1 VIHREAEQLLAAGA
15 ALDDLEPA
23 ERSAWN
29 AHRAGCR
36 DCAVLESELGMVLA
50 DLALVVPE
58 RIPPPDLFAGI
69 RLAIEAEESRGGRQ
83 TGGPAPVAAPPLRSA
98 PAAEA
103 VPVTP
108 PAATPVTS
116 LAAVRSSRRPALAAI
131 ALAAVFGLV
140 AVGLGVRTV
149 GLQQELDQSVA
160 QVSALRAE
168 IQGQGAVMAAAMNPQ
183 HVTVALESEPLAAG
197 ASAVVVFVP
206 GTDSS
211 YVVAQDLPA
220 TPSGHGYQLW
230 YADAAGVHP
239 LQTVPYDGNG
249 AFVAPLDVDL
259 ASSTAVM
266 ITLEE
271 SGGAQGEPGEQ
282 VVFGE
287 L

>member
-1 VIHREAEQLLAAGA
+1 
-15 ALDDLEPA
+15 
-23 ERSAWN
+23 
-29 AHRAGCR
+29 
-36 DCAVLESELGMVLA
+36 M
-50 DLALVVPE
+50 
-58 RIPPPDLFAGI
+58 
-69 RLAIEAEESRGGRQ
+69 
-83 TGGPAPVAAPPLRSA
+83 
-98 PAAEA
+98 
-103 VPVTP
+103 
-108 PAATPVTS
+108 
-116 LAAVRSSRRPALAAI
+116 
-131 ALAAVFGLV
+131 
-140 AVGLGVRTV
+140 RTV

-168 IQGQGAVMAAAMNPQ
+168 IQGVEGAVMAAAMNPQ

-211 YVVAQDLPA
+211 LMSSPRTSPA

-259 ASSTAVM
+259 ASGTAVM

-271 SGGAQGEPGEQ
+271 SGGAQMGEPGEQ